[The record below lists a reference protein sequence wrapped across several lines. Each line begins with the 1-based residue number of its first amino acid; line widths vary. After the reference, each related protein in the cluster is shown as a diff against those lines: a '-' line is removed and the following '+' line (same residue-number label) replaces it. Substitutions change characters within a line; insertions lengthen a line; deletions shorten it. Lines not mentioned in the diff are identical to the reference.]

1 MRVIIKVPATTANL
15 GPGFDTLGLALDLW
29 NQASFSPAE
38 EYSVEIAGEGA
49 GRLPHDRQ
57 NLIIGAA
64 LRLGDAAGKS
74 LPPFK
79 VECTNRIPLG
89 SGLGSSAAAALTGL
103 LGANALLGDPLS
115 RDEVLSLAVNIEGHP
130 DNVAA
135 ALLGGLVA
143 VTVEEG
149 KVIVRKLLLDT
160 AIHITVVV
168 PDFTFPTKQA
178 RAVLPKQVPLE
189 VAVRNLSRTVLVTQA
204 LAGGDL
210 DLLARGMQDELHQ
223 PYRLPLIPGAE
234 VAILA
239 GMRAGA
245 AAVVL
250 SGAGPSL
257 VAFSARGDEGFGEA
271 MRDAFAAAGLDAR
284 VLKLRV
290 SDEGAKME
298 RD

>member
-57 NLIIGAA
+57 NLIIRAA

-115 RDEVLSLAVNIEGHP
+115 QDEILSLAVEIEGHP

-149 KVIVRKLLLDT
+149 KVIARKLLLDT
-160 AIHITVVV
+160 AMYITVVV
-168 PDFTFPTKQA
+168 PDFTFPTEQA

-189 VAVRNLSRTVLVTQA
+189 VAVRNLNRTVLVTQA

-210 DLLARGMQDELHQ
+210 DLLARVMQDELHQ
-223 PYRLPLIPGAE
+223 PYRLPLILGAE
-234 VAILA
+234 AAIEA
-239 GMRAGA
+239 GRQAGA
-245 AAVVL
+245 AAVAL

-257 VAFSARGDEGFGEA
+257 VAFSAKGDKGIGEA
-271 MRDAFAAAGLDAR
+271 MKKAFETAGLAAR
-284 VLKLRV
+284 VFEMEV
-290 SDEGAKME
+290 SKEGAKVK
-298 RD
+298 